1 LEIKT
6 KQNNLFA
13 CRSANQRRGEGF
25 ESPFLPQ
32 TSTNKPEILEAK
44 YRKPP
49 VKNPIPTI
57 SKHHQGVFHQFVEFS
72 GGGKRKLCCQL
83 RWRLRF
89 HFSNLTL

>member
-25 ESPFLPQ
+25 KSLFLPQ

-44 YRKPP
+44 YREPP
-49 VKNPIPTI
+49 VKNCIPIT
-57 SKHHQGVFHQFVEFS
+57 SKYRVDGFQHLIDFLKGGNREFH
-72 GGGKRKLCCQL
+72 CQL
-83 RWRLRF
+83 QF
-89 HFSNLTL
+89 K